1 MTWACHDLGSTSE
14 RRKGQGTGHGTGM
27 EPTLAIVGIFLV
39 AVVLGSQAQAQ
50 AQAPAQSTQWCAY
63 FTGGPTNCGF
73 STFEECLKAIKGKTG
88 LCNQSPQ
95 NAPSPPDDQ
104 SAPAHH
110 RQHRLHRAHPRPK
123 KTAASETETPPR
135 GRGTA
140 DPGEIGTETES
151 GQ

>member
-39 AVVLGSQAQAQ
+39 AVVLGSQAQ